1 MKYVIYFVSK
11 ENEMKIQTTNYGLCS
26 VKKQKYQNNGN
37 LALILV
43 DETGQP
49 VSNISTNVFT
59 MGENEFCANC
69 YNMGATLWNDII
81 TSGLFEQ
88 TGEKVPSGFC
98 EYPVCKLLVEID

>member
-1 MKYVIYFVSK
+1 
-11 ENEMKIQTTNYGLCS
+11 MKIQTTNYGLCS

-49 VSNISTNVFT
+49 VSNISTNVFP
-59 MGENEFCANC
+59 MDENEFCANY
-69 YNMGATLWNDII
+69 YNMGATLWNDIA

-88 TGEKVPSGFC
+88 TGEKVPSGYC
-98 EYPVCKLLVEID
+98 EYPVCKLIVDID

>member
-1 MKYVIYFVSK
+1 M
-11 ENEMKIQTTNYGLCS
+11 MKIQTTKYGLCT

-43 DETGQP
+43 DEDECP
-49 VSNISTNVFT
+49 VTNISTNVFA
-59 MGENEFCANC
+59 MGENEFCANY
-69 YNMGATLWNDII
+69 YNMGATLWNDIA

>member
-1 MKYVIYFVSK
+1 
-11 ENEMKIQTTNYGLCS
+11 MKIQTTNYGLCS

-49 VSNISTNVFT
+49 VSNISTNVFP
-59 MGENEFCANC
+59 MDENEFCANY
-69 YNMGATLWNDII
+69 YNMGATLWNDIA

-88 TGEKVPSGFC
+88 TGEKVPSGYC

>member
-1 MKYVIYFVSK
+1 MEIK
-11 ENEMKIQTTNYGLCS
+11 TTNYGVCK

-37 LALILV
+37 LALILI

-49 VSNISTNVFT
+49 VSNISTNVFP
-59 MGENEFCANC
+59 MGENEFCANY
-69 YNMGATLWNDII
+69 YNMGATLWNDIA

>member
-11 ENEMKIQTTNYGLCS
+11 EEDMKILTTNYGLCS

-59 MGENEFCANC
+59 MGENEFCANY
-69 YNMGATLWNDII
+69 YNMGATLWNDIV

-88 TGEKVPSGFC
+88 TGEKVPSGYC
-98 EYPVCKLLVEID
+98 EFPVCKLVKELA

>member
-1 MKYVIYFVSK
+1 M
-11 ENEMKIQTTNYGLCS
+11 MKIQTTKYGLCT
-26 VKKQKYQNNGN
+26 VKKHKYQTNGN

-43 DETGQP
+43 DEDGCP
-49 VSNISTNVFT
+49 VTNISTNVFA
-59 MGENEFCANC
+59 MGENEFCANY
-69 YNMGATLWNDII
+69 YNMGATLWNDIA